1 METCVILSKLS
12 NIFVP
17 HISTIERKTVEFPSL
32 EVTREIQLTKVALFA
47 RHPLSPCCTSIV
59 TLEKRAL
66 WRVCI
71 ECYFCSKSAIW
82 AMLCWK

>member
-32 EVTREIQLTKVALFA
+32 EVTREFQLTKVALFA
-47 RHPLSPCCTSIV
+47 RQVVLSLPV
-59 TLEKRAL
+59 VPVL
-66 WRVCI
+66 
-71 ECYFCSKSAIW
+71 
-82 AMLCWK
+82 